1 MTDPSRFPITPRRG
15 RTPAGETLR
24 PVERADVGPLP
35 GGVPTPIP
43 PPQIGPVHMV
53 QESPHPQNSGNCLMK
68 IRRGFT
74 LKGPA
79 PSPASRSM
87 LANAR

>member
-1 MTDPSRFPITPRRG
+1 MTDPSRFPITPPARSQ
-15 RTPAGETLR
+15 PAGETLR

-35 GGVPTPIP
+35 GGVPTPTHHDRLDPSTWCKNLLIRKLGELFDEDSP
-43 PPQIGPVHMV
+43 RLRPEGP
-53 QESPHPQNSGNCLMK
+53 E
-68 IRRGFT
+68 
-74 LKGPA
+74 